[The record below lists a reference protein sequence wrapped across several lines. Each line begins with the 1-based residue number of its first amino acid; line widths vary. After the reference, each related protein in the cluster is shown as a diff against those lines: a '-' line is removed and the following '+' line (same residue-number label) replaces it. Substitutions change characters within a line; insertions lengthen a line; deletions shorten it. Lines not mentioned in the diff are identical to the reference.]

1 MSTSELESRAA
12 TSRSTVPRAATPG
25 RRTPPVKAW
34 ALVGGLILAFVVVTL
49 VRWVS
54 GPLFH
59 AVPSG
64 PSEPPGWMKANLIF
78 WQVAS
83 PLAALAVVYLAVVRP
98 WRRDGTIGLDGC
110 FVIAF
115 STLWFWDP
123 LCNYTGSWVTYN
135 SWMINMGSWHAS
147 VPGSASF
154 AAPGQM
160 LAEPLLLIPPLYVY
174 FFWLACMQ
182 GSWVMR
188 KMSDR
193 WPGAGRPALIG
204 GCFAV
209 IFVFDF
215 VLEGLIW
222 MPGGAWTLA
231 GGHFPVLFP
240 GTYHQFTVNELVPV
254 SLTLTAVACLRH
266 FRDDRGRTIADRGID
281 DLKVSA
287 GRKLGYRILA
297 VTGAVHVTMFACYVL
312 PNIFFG
318 LHTQA
323 WPADVQQ
330 RSYFTDYICGEGTD
344 RACPGPT
351 IPNLRNDNATGGPQS
366 AYVDRDGRL
375 KTPPGASIPAPV
387 PFGP

>member
-1 MSTSELESRAA
+1 VITPSRLTPAA
-12 TSRSTVPRAATPG
+12 
-25 RRTPPVKAW
+25 KAW
-34 ALVGGLILAFVVVTL
+34 ALVGVL
-49 VRWVS
+49 VLCFIGAVLLHWVS
-54 GPLFH
+54 GPFFA

-64 PSEPPGWMKANLIF
+64 PSDPPWWMKVNLVF
-78 WQVAS
+78 WQVVS
-83 PLAALAVVYLAVVRP
+83 PVAALALIWFLVVRP
-98 WRRDGTIGLDGC
+98 WLRDRTIPLDGC

-135 SWMINMGSWHAS
+135 TWMINMGSWHSS

-174 FFWLACMQ
+174 FFWLACLQ

-188 KMSDR
+188 TMSAR
-193 WPGAGRPALIG
+193 WPGAGKPTLIG

-209 IFVFDF
+209 ILAFDF

-240 GTYHQFTVNELVPV
+240 GTYHQFTVNEWLPV
-254 SLTLTAVACLRH
+254 TCTLTTVACIRY
-266 FRDDRGRTIADRGID
+266 FRDDRGRTIADRGLD
-281 DLKVSA
+281 DLKTSP
-287 GRKLGYRILA
+287 GRRLGYQILA
-297 VTGAVHVTMFACYVL
+297 ITGVVHVVMATCYVL

-344 RACPGPT
+344 RACPGPSV
-351 IPNLRNDNATGGPQS
+351 PNLRNDNDNGADGGGS
-366 AYVDRDGRL
+366 AYLDRDGRL
-375 KTPPGASIPAPV
+375 KMPPGTSVPAPV